1 MYVLGIETS
10 CDETS
15 VSLLSNEP
23 NVSILDT
30 LTYSQIELYEKWG
43 GVVPEIASRNHLK
56 KIIPLYKDLLLKN
69 NITEKQI
76 SLIGV
81 TTYPGLLGP
90 LLTGLMLAKSISMLH
105 HTPIYPVNH
114 LFAHLEAIHLTE
126 NITYPYLG
134 VVLSGGHSFFSI
146 VKSCNEIEVIASTID
161 DAAGEAFDKG
171 GKLLGLNYPAGVQ
184 IDNAAS
190 LGDSTFHTFPRG
202 LSKNKD
208 TMNMSFSGIKT
219 SLRVYCDKEKT
230 DVNTDGF
237 NDICASYQEA
247 IIDTILIKLKM
258 AHQKFNLPIVFGG
271 GVACNS
277 RLRKKSLAQFQEVFF
292 VDPNYCTDNAAMI
305 ANLAYLNRDNKISF
319 PESLSLEASSRF
331 IDKKSIHG

>member
-15 VSLLSNEP
+15 VSILSNDP
-23 NVSILDT
+23 KPHIVDT

-56 KIIPLYKDLLLKN
+56 KIIPLYKDLLFKN
-69 NITEKQI
+69 NISEKNI
-76 SLIGV
+76 DLIGV
-81 TTYPGLLGP
+81 TTHPGLLGP
-90 LLTGLMLAKSISMLH
+90 LLTGLMLAKSISLIH
-105 HTPIYPVNH
+105 KTPIYPVNH
-114 LFAHLEAIHLTE
+114 LFAHIEAIHMTQE
-126 NITYPYLG
+126 ISYPYLG

-146 VKSCNEIEVIASTID
+146 VKSANEIEVFASTID

-171 GKLLGLNYPAGVQ
+171 GKIMGLNYPAGVQ
-184 IDNAAS
+184 IDKAS
-190 LGDSTFHTFPRG
+190 KTGSSSFHSFPRG
-202 LSKNKD
+202 LSKDKE

-219 SLRVYCDKEKT
+219 SLRMYCEKEIVKA
-230 DVNTDGF
+230 DSDSFQN
-237 NDICASYQEA
+237 ICASYQEA
-247 IIDTILIKLKM
+247 IIDTVLIKLKL

-277 RLRKKSLAQFQEVFF
+277 RLREKSKSQFSEVYF
-292 VDPNYCTDNAAMI
+292 VDPSFCTDNAAMI
-305 ANLAYLNRDNKISF
+305 ANLAYLNRDYKITF
-319 PESLSLEASSRF
+319 PESLDIEASSRF